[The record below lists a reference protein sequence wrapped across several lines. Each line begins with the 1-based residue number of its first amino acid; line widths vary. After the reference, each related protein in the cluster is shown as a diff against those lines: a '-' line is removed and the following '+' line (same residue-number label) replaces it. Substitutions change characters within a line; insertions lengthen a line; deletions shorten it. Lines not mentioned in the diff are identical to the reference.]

1 MSAPAPKNV
10 HLTLR
15 VNRESQ
21 EVSFAPYKTLL
32 EVLREDMNLTGT
44 KHGC

>member
-1 MSAPAPKNV
+1 MSTQAPKHV

-15 VNRESQ
+15 VNGESQ

-32 EVLREDMNLTGT
+32 EVPRPRGRRAP
-44 KHGC
+44 KPHCS